1 MESPLQGVRVLDFT
15 TLLPGPL
22 ATMML
27 ADLGADVLRV
37 EAPGRPD
44 LVRLQPPFDGGVSA
58 AHGFLGRG
66 KRSIALDLKR
76 PGAAEVVKRLVRTC
90 DVVVEQFRPG
100 VMARLGLSHADLAAV
115 NPRVITC
122 SITGYGQT
130 GPCRDRAGH
139 DNNYLALSGVMSHS
153 GRKDAG
159 PVPQGVQV
167 ADVGGGSYGAV
178 TAILAALLMRERT
191 GVGQALDV
199 AMLDGAVFWGGFAA
213 TKRLVGGVD
222 PAPEAE
228 MLNGGLHYD
237 YYRTKDDRWMSVGSL
252 EPQFFR
258 RLADA
263 LGHPEW
269 ELPWA
274 PTPETVAAIKE
285 GLRAAF
291 VERTLAEW
299 TAVFAG
305 VDACVEPVL
314 TVSEMTAHPQV
325 RARGLIVDVEKPGG
339 GAQRQVACPLRFSG
353 AATRAGKAGGPPGAD
368 TRAVLAE
375 LGYDAAAVE
384 ALRADGVF
392 GDALD

>member
-1 MESPLQGVRVLDFT
+1 MESPLHGVRVLDFT

-37 EAPGRPD
+37 EAPGRLD
-44 LVRLQPPFDGGVSA
+44 LVRLQGPFDDGVSA

-76 PGAAEVVKRLVRTC
+76 PRAVDVVKDLVRAY

-100 VMARLGLSHADLAAV
+100 VMARLGIGHADLVAV

-130 GPCRDRAGH
+130 GPYRDRAGH

-153 GRKDAG
+153 GRQDLG

-167 ADVGGGSYGAV
+167 ADVGGGSYGAAV
-178 TAILAALLMRERT
+178 AILAAIVMRERT

-199 AMLDGAVFWGGFAA
+199 AMLDGAIFWGGFAA
-213 TKRLVGGVD
+213 TKALVGGVD
-222 PAPEAE
+222 PAPEGE
-228 MLNGGLHYD
+228 MLNGGIHYD
-237 YYRTKDDRWMSVGSL
+237 YYRTQDGRWMSVGSL

-258 RLADA
+258 RLVET

-269 ELPWA
+269 ELPWS
-274 PTPETVAAIKE
+274 PTPETVADLKA

-291 VERTLAEW
+291 AEKTLAEW
-299 TAVFAG
+299 TAVFAD

-325 RARGLIVDVEKPGG
+325 AARAMIREVEKPGG
-339 GAQRQVACPLRFSG
+339 GAQRQVACPLRFS
-353 AATRAGKAGGPPGAD
+353 AATVRAGKAGGAPGAD

-375 LGYDAAAVE
+375 LGYDTAAVE
-384 ALRADGVF
+384 AMRADGVF
-392 GDALD
+392 GDVTG